1 MDLFLKKFNAGQN
14 LSTELYMRPFLCCM
28 TDIITVLNDYGK
40 EKTGFNK
47 SSTVTKF
54 ILKMKAVEIM

>member
-1 MDLFLKKFNAGQN
+1 
-14 LSTELYMRPFLCCM
+14 M